1 MLKENVNGTILVID
15 DDADIRKVLKANLEL
30 HKFHVMTAESWTEG
44 QKALS
49 VNNPDILIL
58 DLMLPDGDGVEICR
72 TLRKQYPSLPIIM
85 LTAKDKI
92 SDKVIGLESGADDY
106 VVKPFETLELI
117 ARINACIRRTKPTA
131 PTLEERITI
140 GSLSIDYKRR
150 IVKVRSKEIF
160 LTPKEYD
167 LLCFLISK
175 KGTVI
180 SREDIRKHLWKEPKI
195 YSWSRVIDVHIQHLR
210 QKIETNPSEPDYI
223 ITVSGIGYKFKE

>member
-1 MLKENVNGTILVID
+1 MNSTVLIID
-15 DDADIRKVLKANLEL
+15 DDPDIVKVLKANLEL
-30 HKFHVMTAESWTEG
+30 HKFNVLTAGSWTEG

-49 VNNPDILIL
+49 SKKADLILL

-72 TLRKQYPSLPIIM
+72 SLRERYPSVPIIM

-117 ARINACIRRTKPTA
+117 ARIKACLRRARPVTETV
-131 PTLEERITI
+131 TTI
-140 GSLSIDYKRR
+140 GDLTIDYKRR
-150 IVKVRSKEIF
+150 LVKIRGMEVD

-167 LLCFLISK
+167 LLCFLLSNR
-175 KGTVI
+175 GAVVR
-180 SREDIRKHLWKEPKI
+180 REDIRKHLWKNSHI

-210 QKIETNPSEPDYI
+210 QKIEPDPAEPQYI
-223 ITVSGIGYKFKE
+223 LTVPGIGYRFRE

>member
-1 MLKENVNGTILVID
+1 MMNSTVLIID
-15 DDADIRKVLKANLEL
+15 DDPDIVKVLKANLEL
-30 HKFHVMTAESWTEG
+30 HKFNVLTAGSWTEG

-49 VNNPDILIL
+49 SKKADLILL

-72 TLRKQYPSLPIIM
+72 SLRERYPSVPIIM

-117 ARINACIRRTKPTA
+117 ARIKACLRRARPVTETV
-131 PTLEERITI
+131 TTI
-140 GSLSIDYKRR
+140 GDLTIDYKRR
-150 IVKVRSKEIF
+150 LVKIRGMEVD

-167 LLCFLISK
+167 LLCFLLSNR
-175 KGTVI
+175 GAVVR
-180 SREDIRKHLWKEPKI
+180 REDIRKHLWKNSHI

-210 QKIETNPSEPDYI
+210 QKIEPDPAEPQYI
-223 ITVSGIGYKFKE
+223 LTVPGIGYRFRE